1 MNAAHAPEPW
11 EGRVVEGKYPLLE
24 LVGSGPR
31 GSVFRT
37 EFSGMN
43 GPQKAA
49 IKIIPVDQASVEDQ
63 LSRLRFASQ
72 LSNRHLIKIFEVGQ
86 CQIKREPAIYVVMEY
101 AEENLAQ
108 VLPSRA
114 LTASEAQQ
122 MLPPLLEALSYLHSQ
137 GLVHGHI
144 QPTNIMAVGDML
156 KLSTDCVRRAGT
168 TDRPLMQAGK
178 TGYAAPE
185 TAKNTPASDVWSLG
199 ATLVAAL
206 ATESRGQ
213 PSEQELTMVPN
224 SIPEPFRRVARE
236 CLHANPRDRCTL
248 EQIKVWLDVNQQPT
262 PPVKPSN
269 PPQPRGLAVKIA
281 VGVAVILAAFFGL
294 RLIRSTSSES
304 RDQGAVTQSSTQ
316 SAPPSLATASQQG
329 TAPGAVAERV
339 LPNVSQGARNTIQGK
354 IRVAVRVS
362 VDATGNVTDAKL
374 TSPGPSKYFANQA
387 LQSARRWKF
396 KPPQADGQPTAS
408 AWLLKYQFGRAGTEV
423 IPSLVR

>member
-1 MNAAHAPEPW
+1 MNAAHAREPW

-37 EFSGMN
+37 EVSGKN

-49 IKIIPVDQASVEDQ
+49 IKLIPVELARVEDQ
-63 LSRLRFASQ
+63 LYRLRLATQ
-72 LSNRHLIKIFEVGQ
+72 LSNSHLIKIFEAGQ
-86 CQIKREPAIYVVMEY
+86 CQIQREPAIYVVMEF
-101 AEENLAQ
+101 AEENLGQ

-114 LTASEAQQ
+114 LTANEARQ

-137 GLVHGHI
+137 GLVHGHV
-144 QPTNIMAVGDML
+144 QPSNILAVGDML
-156 KLSTDCVRRAGT
+156 KLSTDCVRQAGT
-168 TDRPLMQAGK
+168 ADRPLMQAGK

-185 TAKNTPASDVWSLG
+185 EAKNTPASDVWSLG

-213 PSEQELTMVPN
+213 PSEQELTMVPS

-236 CLHANPRDRCTL
+236 CLHANPSDRCTL
-248 EQIKVWLDVNQQPT
+248 EQIKVWLDVNQQP
-262 PPVKPSN
+262 PSVVETSP
-269 PPQPRGLAVKIA
+269 PPQPRGLGLKVA
-281 VGVAVILAAFFGL
+281 VGVVVILAAFFGL
-294 RLIRSTSSES
+294 RLLRSVPSES
-304 RDQGAVTQSSTQ
+304 RDQGAVTSSSTQ
-316 SAPPSLATASQQG
+316 SAPPTTTAPQQG
-329 TAPGAVAERV
+329 TIPGSVAERV
-339 LPNVSQGARNTIQGK
+339 VPSVSQSSRNTIQGK

-396 KPPQADGQPTAS
+396 KPPKADGQPTAS
-408 AWLLKYQFGRAGTEV
+408 AWLLKYQFARAGTE
-423 IPSLVR
+423 ITPS

>member
-1 MNAAHAPEPW
+1 MNAAHAREPW

-37 EFSGMN
+37 EVSGKN

-49 IKIIPVDQASVEDQ
+49 IKLIPVELARVEDQ
-63 LSRLRFASQ
+63 LYRLRLATQ
-72 LSNRHLIKIFEVGQ
+72 LSNSHLIKIFEAGQ
-86 CQIKREPAIYVVMEY
+86 CQIQREPAIYVVMEF
-101 AEENLAQ
+101 AEENLGQ

-114 LTASEAQQ
+114 LTANEARQ

-137 GLVHGHI
+137 GLVHGHV
-144 QPTNIMAVGDML
+144 QPSNILAVGDML
-156 KLSTDCVRRAGT
+156 KLSTDCVRQAGT
-168 TDRPLMQAGK
+168 ADRPLMQAGK

-185 TAKNTPASDVWSLG
+185 EAKNTPASDVWSLG

-213 PSEQELTMVPN
+213 PSEQELTMVPS

-236 CLHANPRDRCTL
+236 CLHANPSDRCTL
-248 EQIKVWLDVNQQPT
+248 EQIKVWLDVNQNQQPPPVESST
-262 PPVKPSN
+262 PPPS
-269 PPQPRGLAVKIA
+269 R
-281 VGVAVILAAFFGL
+281 GVALKVVVGISLVVAAFFGL
-294 RLIRSTSSES
+294 RLIRSTPSGS
-304 RDQGAVTQSSTQ
+304 RDQAPVTQ
-316 SAPPSLATASQQG
+316 SAPPSPAAAAQQG
-329 TAPGAVAERV
+329 TVPGAVAERA
-339 LPNVSQGARNTIQGK
+339 LPNVSQGARNTIQGR

-396 KPPQADGQPTAS
+396 KPPKADGQPTAS
-408 AWLLKYQFGRAGTEV
+408 AWLLKYQFARAGTE
-423 IPSLVR
+423 ITPS